1 MPTNPEAILDP
12 ELFFTPAVSGDPG
25 TPCLRVAHLV
35 LCLSLRGIPWTQSS
49 SSSSWF
55 FCWAAADSTG
65 AAGADRD
72 RASRSHGG
80 TTMKWMGTFFLGY
93 VLLLAGIVAA
103 LWKVGVLANVSGVW
117 IAIGTVIA
125 LGVGLMV
132 AVANSGRKET
142 IQIDK

>member
-1 MPTNPEAILDP
+1 
-12 ELFFTPAVSGDPG
+12 
-25 TPCLRVAHLV
+25 
-35 LCLSLRGIPWTQSS
+35 
-49 SSSSWF
+49 
-55 FCWAAADSTG
+55 
-65 AAGADRD
+65 
-72 RASRSHGG
+72 
-80 TTMKWMGTFFLGY
+80 MKWMGTFFVGY